1 MAKQLRTA
9 AKAKKN
15 KIKNLKKSRKENKY
29 RNKQNLH
36 EIESPAC

>member
-9 AKAKKN
+9 AKAKRKKN
-15 KIKNLKKSRKENKY
+15 KSRKENKY

-36 EIESPAC
+36 EIKSPAC